1 MQKKWPILLLKIF
14 VGGIDFFEWR
24 IRSKGLPHWPHNLSS
39 LPILLT
45 MDKDAWQDEFIE
57 SVRGFINDQ
66 LDSNGDV
73 DTMIDNVAAND
84 KIKQIMKTIKAIE
97 EMKRK
102 QKNSSQ

>member
-1 MQKKWPILLLKIF
+1 
-14 VGGIDFFEWR
+14 
-24 IRSKGLPHWPHNLSS
+24 
-39 LPILLT
+39 

-97 EMKRK
+97 EMERK

>member
-1 MQKKWPILLLKIF
+1 
-14 VGGIDFFEWR
+14 
-24 IRSKGLPHWPHNLSS
+24 
-39 LPILLT
+39 

>member
-1 MQKKWPILLLKIF
+1 
-14 VGGIDFFEWR
+14 
-24 IRSKGLPHWPHNLSS
+24 
-39 LPILLT
+39 

-57 SVRGFINDQ
+57 TVRGFINDQ